1 MKILLV
7 TYWGLTN
14 MGGIWTYMKQL
25 ADKLGE
31 QGHSVTLMGSHVEN
45 NTLYLLNRT
54 ESFDKKA
61 FYSLL
66 LPQLDIGRFPSL
78 HLEHGIFSFELGRYV
93 FEGGAAVLGL
103 EEYDVIHAQD
113 PIATYA
119 LRRIMRRPVPLVAS
133 VHGALTKETYY
144 EYKGLEPGLTRE
156 AYEQRPI
163 WSYFR
168 RLETLGAQAADQIL
182 VSSEWIGQLT
192 QSLGSARTVFIPCRT
207 GWTCINMQPGPQRRR
222 HFNLQKE
229 SL

>member
-31 QGHSVTLMGSHVEN
+31 QGHSVTVMGSHVEN

-54 ESFDKKA
+54 ESFDKKT

-113 PIATYA
+113 PIASYA
-119 LRRIMRRPVPLVAS
+119 LQPLCAVPF
-133 VHGALTKETYY
+133 
-144 EYKGLEPGLTRE
+144 R
-156 AYEQRPI
+156 
-163 WSYFR
+163 WS
-168 RLETLGAQAADQIL
+168 Q
-182 VSSEWIGQLT
+182 
-192 QSLGSARTVFIPCRT
+192 VFM
-207 GWTCINMQPGPQRRR
+207 G
-222 HFNLQKE
+222 H
-229 SL
+229 